1 MSNTVI
7 TIINERI
14 REVLAKYGMYFT
26 AGGMDREERHTVTG
40 ILRDNTMIGSLD
52 FVYSAESCMKNVKIS
67 IDGLGTFSIEDGPD
81 MEVDLRDM
89 EEKLKRAYGDGQM
102 DVKAFTA
109 GINLWNEIDKTLR
122 DHGITMVVGAEP
134 GKSTL
139 MAGNVEIG
147 YTDMI
152 YAGGGT
158 KVPCVTLYETSND
171 DVMVS
176 ANFVIESE
184 TDLPKLDEWLG
195 EKVGNSADPGMCVIR
210 VQYLNDS
217 VKHLQIEKKGDWID
231 LYAAE
236 TVELKQ
242 GEHKLIHLGVAMKL
256 PEGYEAHLVPRSST
270 FKKWGIIQANHVGI
284 IDNSYSGPEDW
295 WKMPVI
301 AMRDTVINKDDKICQ
316 FRIVERQPRIHF
328 VEGKM
333 TDPSRGGFGS
343 TGSK

>member
-1 MSNTVI
+1 
-7 TIINERI
+7 
-14 REVLAKYGMYFT
+14 
-26 AGGMDREERHTVTG
+26 
-40 ILRDNTMIGSLD
+40 MIGSLD
-52 FVYSAESCMKNVKIS
+52 FVTSVESGMKNAKIF

-81 MEVDLRDM
+81 MEVDLGNM
-89 EEKLKRAYGDGQM
+89 EDKLKTAFKPESDPDGM
-102 DVKAFTA
+102 K
-109 GINLWNEIDKTLR
+109 
-122 DHGITMVVGAEP
+122 IT
-134 GKSTL
+134 
-139 MAGNVEIG
+139 
-147 YTDMI
+147 
-152 YAGGGT
+152 
-158 KVPCVTLYETSND
+158 
-171 DVMVS
+171 
-176 ANFVIESE
+176 
-184 TDLPKLDEWLG
+184 
-195 EKVGNSADPGMCVIR
+195 

-217 VKHLQIEKKGDWID
+217 VKRLSIEKKGDWID
-231 LYAAE
+231 MYAAE

-295 WKMPVI
+295 WKMSVI